1 MRVAVDVRVALTEDP
16 DRVREAL
23 EQLLDELA
31 DDEPLRS
38 WLREAPSVLGV
49 VQLTDVAQ
57 VERVVAQTRPGN
69 RLEAERFIRERIT
82 ARITEQ
88 GIKVPPVTGAIG
100 QPGGSGVG
108 L

>member
-1 MRVAVDVRVALTEDP
+1 M
-16 DRVREAL
+16 
-23 EQLLDELA
+23 
-31 DDEPLRS
+31 
-38 WLREAPSVLGV
+38 LGV

-69 RLEAERFIRERIT
+69 RLEAERFLRERIT

-88 GIKVPPVTGAIG
+88 GIKAPPVPGAMT
-100 QPGGSGVG
+100 QPGGSGIG